1 MAGFKVT
8 PQQLT
13 GLGGSCSRTANDV
26 RGQHGALKSQLSP
39 LFGAEW
45 SGAAASQFAQ
55 LYEQFDSNAQG
66 LSSALEGIGRLLGQA
81 GQSYATVEQQI
92 AASFRG

>member
-13 GLGGSCSRTANDV
+13 GLGGSCNRTAGDV

-39 LFGAEW
+39 LFGADW
-45 SGAAASQFAQ
+45 SGAAAGQFAQ

-66 LSSALEGIGRLLGQA
+66 LSAALEGIGRLLGQA
-81 GQSYATVEQQI
+81 GQSYAAVEQQI